1 MSPMETSAM
10 RPSKGLA
17 ILRAAGIAGWTAWT
31 ILRHLPTILRG
42 RGVGPDISIPWHRR
56 VAEIVGLEVRV
67 HGRPITGRAALY
79 VANHCSYLDIV
90 ALSTTLP
97 CCFVSKAEVNDWPV
111 FGWLA
116 RQQRTVFI
124 ERRARRAGEQ
134 LEALKERLEAG
145 DHMVVFPEATSTDG
159 QRVIPFKSSLF
170 EAARAGSHEQDM
182 HAGDTVAIQPVT
194 IAYTRLDG
202 MPMGR
207 AFRPL
212 VTWFGDMEM
221 GGHLM
226 TMLGLGRVGVDL
238 VFHEPVRLSDFHSRK
253 QLADHCWRAVS
264 GGLRDA
270 LSGRL
275 TPESTGGSEPERLAG
290 PSVGVDALN
299 RRPRDAAAGAKD
311 ESRA

>member
-1 MSPMETSAM
+1 MTPMESPAM

-17 ILRAAGIAGWTAWT
+17 VLRAAGIGGWTLWT
-31 ILRHLPTILRG
+31 VLRHLPTILRG
-42 RGVGPDISIPWHRR
+42 RGVGPDVSIPWHRR
-56 VAEIVGLEVRV
+56 VAKIVGLDVRT
-67 HGRPITGRAALY
+67 HGRPVSGRAALY

-90 ALSTTLP
+90 ALSTALP

-170 EAARAGSHEQDM
+170 EAARAGSHEQDR
-182 HAGDTVAIQPVT
+182 HEGDTVAIQPVT
-194 IAYTRLDG
+194 IAYSRLDG

-221 GGHLM
+221 GAHLM

-264 GGLRDA
+264 GGLQDA
-270 LSGRL
+270 LSGKLGAASPRGSDPTGSSPAAL
-275 TPESTGGSEPERLAG
+275 TGGLSGGAPPSAERAESAG
-290 PSVGVDALN
+290 RN
-299 RRPRDAAAGAKD
+299 
-311 ESRA
+311 